1 MVQRI
6 QIENYK
12 SVQSLDIELGRLNVF
27 IGANGCGKT
36 NILEAIALG
45 SAAAADKLDHE
56 FLGSRGIRMTEPKWM
71 KSGFNNNY
79 ISKSI
84 KIDFLRQNDLHHTY
98 EVNYKD
104 GVTPK
109 FFLEKDTFKEHFK
122 SVVHDLEVFVDKT
135 FEKKPQRV
143 TVGKEKITRE
153 DIEDEK
159 LDQIK
164 QLLLEQLEKTFEIE
178 SLFIDL
184 PKILNFLVFSPENYF
199 LRRFE
204 EESYIKPL
212 GIRGEGLFSHLV
224 ELIQK
229 PEIFNQIKTHLQL
242 MDWFDDFE
250 VPNDLYFNQRK
261 ITIKDRFLAE
271 GLQYFDQR
279 SANEGFL
286 YLLFYTTLF
295 ISPYTPKFFAIDNID
310 NSLNPK
316 LCSELTKLLAQL
328 AKDHDKQA
336 ILTTH
341 NPAVLDG
348 LNLNDDEQRL
358 FVIYRNADGHTKAN
372 RIFKKELPEGM
383 KPVKLSEQFLRGY
396 LGGLN
401 ENF

>member
-1 MVQRI
+1 MVKQI
-6 QIENYK
+6 HIENYK

-56 FLGSRGIRMTEPKWM
+56 FLGSRGIRVTEPIAM
-71 KSGFNNNY
+71 KAGFSTYNSKPIEIRLSDIQNRNLQFILDY
-79 ISKSI
+79 EKRTHDWKIIDQAPFSNKNQEIISEITKKINEFNQKDKAAKDVIVEDYDIAKIVNSI
-84 KIDFLRQNDLHHTY
+84 MKLNSAKKKIGMN
-98 EVNYKD
+98 
-104 GVTPK
+104 
-109 FFLEKDTFKEHFK
+109 
-122 SVVHDLEVFVDKT
+122 
-135 FEKKPQRV
+135 
-143 TVGKEKITRE
+143 
-153 DIEDEK
+153 
-159 LDQIK
+159 
-164 QLLLEQLEKTFEIE
+164 
-178 SLFIDL
+178 
-184 PKILNFLVFSPENYF
+184 NFLIFAPENYF

-204 EESYIKPL
+204 EEAQIKPL

-224 ELIQK
+224 ELTKK
-229 PEIFNQIKTHLQL
+229 PDVFNNIKEHLQL
-242 MDWFDDFE
+242 IDWFDDFAQT
-250 VPNDLYFNQRK
+250 PSDLDSALGKRK
-261 ITIKDRFLAE
+261 ILINDRFIAE
-271 GLQYFDQR
+271 GLRYFDQR

-286 YLLFYTTLF
+286 YLLFYVTLF

-316 LCSELTKLLAQL
+316 LCSELTKMLAQL
-328 AKDHDKQA
+328 AKKEEHNKQV

-358 FVIYRNADGHTKAN
+358 FVIYRNADGHTKAE
-372 RIFKKELPEGM
+372 RIFKKEMPNGM
-383 KPVKLSEQFLRGY
+383 SPVKLSEQFLRGY

>member
-1 MVQRI
+1 MVKQI
-6 QIENYK
+6 HIENYK

-56 FLGSRGIRMTEPKWM
+56 FLGSRGIRVTEPKWM
-71 KSGFNNNY
+71 KSGFKNEFFDKEILIKFSSFEHWLSLVINY
-79 ISKSI
+79 
-84 KIDFLRQNDLHHTY
+84 
-98 EVNYKD
+98 YK
-104 GVTPK
+104 
-109 FFLEKDTFKEHFK
+109 
-122 SVVHDLEVFVDKT
+122 
-135 FEKKPQRV
+135 
-143 TVGKEKITRE
+143 
-153 DIEDEK
+153 DIEDDFFSKWEAQMNTSEDEDRK
-159 LDQIK
+159 FID
-164 QLLLEQLEKTFEIE
+164 E
-178 SLFIDL
+178 SLYEHL
-184 PKILNFLVFSPENYF
+184 PEHTAKWETIAKSLKSKILIINLRLSTFLIFSPENYF

-204 EESYIKPL
+204 GESQIKPL

-229 PEIFNQIKTHLQL
+229 PKIFNKIKEHLQL

-250 VPNDLYFNQRK
+250 IPNDLYFNQRK
-261 ITIKDRFLAE
+261 ITIKDRFIAE

-286 YLLFYTTLF
+286 YLLFYVTLF

-316 LCSELTKLLAQL
+316 LCSELTKMLAQL
-328 AKDHDKQA
+328 AKEHDKQA

-348 LNLNDDEQRL
+348 LNLNDQEQRL
-358 FVIYRNADGHTKAN
+358 FVIYRNADGHTKAQ
-372 RIFKKELPEGM
+372 RILKKEVPNGM
-383 KPVKLSEQFLRGY
+383 SPVKLSEQFLRGY